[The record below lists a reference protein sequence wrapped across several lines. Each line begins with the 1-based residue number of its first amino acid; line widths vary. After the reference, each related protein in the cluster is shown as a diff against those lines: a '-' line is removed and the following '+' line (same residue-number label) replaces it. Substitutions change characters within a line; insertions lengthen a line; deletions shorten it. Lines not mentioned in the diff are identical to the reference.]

1 MTTSPLIPLFKEQF
15 ENESRAIEIERS
27 LTKRGD
33 NLCWWYFRRLM
44 GFDDATIEEVYC
56 DGFNDLGVDAIW
68 IADEGAV
75 HFYQFKNPESID
87 AGFPGGDI
95 DKILSGLQLILSRKH
110 EKIANEEL
118 RGRVEE
124 IYQTI
129 PTGYRLHIVTSG
141 SGLSIEATT
150 KLDSFVSGLQGS
162 DGFFSWECEDIR
174 WLQDRFYQKTLP
186 TVESPLELSLDQ
198 PPYPV
203 RSANHDCWMFHI
215 ASTTLAEL
223 YEHHGEQL
231 LQQNIRVYEGDKG
244 TNAAILRTCSG
255 EESANFLHYN
265 NGVTFLADTAPW
277 DAFTRRLTLNRAQ
290 VVNGGQTV
298 RVINFAWKKGS
309 LKNDVLIPVRVI
321 TSQGDKSFASNVA
334 VNLNN
339 QNRVEPSFL
348 RSNDPHILQLSS
360 ALVSIG
366 WYLERREREVEGLTA
381 TERGVIENKIGRSLE
396 NAVIPLKDAAQA
408 YVATYMRQ
416 PELAKKNPKRIFQ
429 GFYEGGLFEKIF
441 SADLTA
447 ERFLLGYRLSL
458 SINGYIKQFM
468 TRKRRR
474 DRHHDWK
481 ADYRSLL
488 GAEIVDEFAGV
499 VDQVVQQSAV
509 FLSALAFEEWARLR
523 GKDVGELVTSLERGE
538 FDLLNQLLLA
548 ILKYAEGQKA
558 LGKSWPTLLKSQSF
572 FENVASYL
580 KGRVE
585 GQTSNVR
592 APKKASRIPKRAG

>member
-15 ENESRAIEIERS
+15 ENESRAIAIERG

-56 DGFNDLGVDAIW
+56 DGFNDLGIDAIW

-110 EKIANEEL
+110 EEIANEEL

-124 IYQTI
+124 IYQTV

-141 SGLSIEATT
+141 SGLSKEART

-162 DGFFSWECEDIR
+162 EGFFSWECEDIR

-203 RSANHDCWMFHI
+203 RSANHDCWMFHV

-244 TNAAILRTCSG
+244 TNAAILRTCTG

-290 VVNGGQTV
+290 VVNGGQTM

-360 ALVSIG
+360 ALASIG

-381 TERGVIENKIGRSLE
+381 TERGVIENKIGRLTFPHSL
-396 NAVIPLKDAAQA
+396 
-408 YVATYMRQ
+408 
-416 PELAKKNPKRIFQ
+416 
-429 GFYEGGLFEKIF
+429 
-441 SADLTA
+441 
-447 ERFLLGYRLSL
+447 
-458 SINGYIKQFM
+458 
-468 TRKRRR
+468 
-474 DRHHDWK
+474 HHGQ
-481 ADYRSLL
+481 RS
-488 GAEIVDEFAGV
+488 
-499 VDQVVQQSAV
+499 
-509 FLSALAFEEWARLR
+509 
-523 GKDVGELVTSLERGE
+523 
-538 FDLLNQLLLA
+538 
-548 ILKYAEGQKA
+548 
-558 LGKSWPTLLKSQSF
+558 
-572 FENVASYL
+572 
-580 KGRVE
+580 
-585 GQTSNVR
+585 
-592 APKKASRIPKRAG
+592 